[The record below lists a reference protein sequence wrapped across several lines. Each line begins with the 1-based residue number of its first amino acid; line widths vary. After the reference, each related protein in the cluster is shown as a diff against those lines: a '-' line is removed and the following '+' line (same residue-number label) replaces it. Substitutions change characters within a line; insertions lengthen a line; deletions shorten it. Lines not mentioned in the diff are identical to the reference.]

1 MDNRRSDVHQHR
13 SSVKENKDKGIP
25 DRFSPIIPDWQEKKK
40 KKKRNKGLEGKR
52 KHKERSQS
60 GRNSRR
66 ID

>member
-40 KKKRNKGLEGKR
+40 KKRNKGLEGKR